1 MKVLFAKRE
10 QKMLP
15 SKPQNWL
22 NRLFITIIGNM
33 KVQLTEG
40 EVLTGEAR
48 EAWGVES
55 ERVDNIVGDVS
66 LLEDVEV
73 VTHHHMDLLEFGS
86 LNEEGQEKE
95 TIFFKAVVGLME
107 EGVLVGVV
115 EEALNINHVVNRHTR
130 YRLSEA
136 LNISNNEITLYMAA
150 VRPVVLAELNV
161 AS

>member
-1 MKVLFAKRE
+1 
-10 QKMLP
+10 
-15 SKPQNWL
+15 
-22 NRLFITIIGNM
+22 
-33 KVQLTEG
+33 
-40 EVLTGEAR
+40 
-48 EAWGVES
+48 
-55 ERVDNIVGDVS
+55 VDNIVGDVS